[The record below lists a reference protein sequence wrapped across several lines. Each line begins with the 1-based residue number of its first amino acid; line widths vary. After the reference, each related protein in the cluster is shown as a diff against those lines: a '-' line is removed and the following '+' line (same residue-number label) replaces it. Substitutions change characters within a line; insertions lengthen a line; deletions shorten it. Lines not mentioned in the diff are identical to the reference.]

1 MIVRLARKKIKLVL
15 LLLIPTLMPIF
26 LIGFIFIAV
35 LGSGSGGGTSSL
47 GTNGQVKYALH
58 WSDGDA
64 YTHNLLVH
72 RYGIT
77 AEQIDGFLGTLGVNY
92 DKNRINGAK
101 LLEWESKSNLD
112 VRAILSIAMNES
124 SLGTAGVATNAG
136 SNMFGYGA
144 FDSNPENANNFND
157 EVAVV
162 ALTKQTIIANHNETF
177 KIQDEKA
184 QKNANGSLSPSD
196 GGVYFTDTSGSGKR
210 RAELMEKMDKYI
222 DEHGGTP
229 EPPASS
235 NDKPTSNLASGSLA
249 SSWEFPS
256 EYADKM
262 KYGQPTSA
270 SLTTLGAN
278 SYPVGQ
284 CTWYVANRLQET
296 GISQDAGIYN
306 GNGNGQDWVRSLV
319 SKGWK
324 ESSTPVEGA
333 VVSTA
338 GGYDST
344 YPQYGHV
351 GFVEH
356 VNEDGTF
363 LVSELNYSNVQ
374 DKVHYRVCQQASYY
388 SFAVKE

>member
-1 MIVRLARKKIKLVL
+1 MIRGLAHKKIKLVL
-15 LLLIPTLMPIF
+15 LMLIPPLIPIF

-35 LGSGSGGGTSSL
+35 LGDGSGGGTSSL
-47 GTNGQVKYALH
+47 GTNGQVKYCQH

-77 AEQIDGFLGTLGVNY
+77 AEQIDGFMSTLGVNY

-112 VRAILSIAMNES
+112 VRAILAIAMNES

-210 RAELMEKMDKYI
+210 RAEFMEKMDKYI

-229 EPPASS
+229 EPPSTGT
-235 NDKPTSNLASGSLA
+235 DVPTSNLASG
-249 SSWEFPS
+249 
-256 EYADKM
+256 
-262 KYGQPTSA
+262 
-270 SLTTLGAN
+270 
-278 SYPVGQ
+278 
-284 CTWYVANRLQET
+284 
-296 GISQDAGIYN
+296 
-306 GNGNGQDWVRSLV
+306 
-319 SKGWK
+319 
-324 ESSTPVEGA
+324 
-333 VVSTA
+333 
-338 GGYDST
+338 
-344 YPQYGHV
+344 
-351 GFVEH
+351 
-356 VNEDGTF
+356 
-363 LVSELNYSNVQ
+363 
-374 DKVHYRVCQQASYY
+374 
-388 SFAVKE
+388 